1 MNITIS
7 TVLEKRPI
15 LKPFEAPYDIQNLK
29 VGFIENER
37 WGVVF
42 KIRQNDVVKKC
53 MFFFRDKHLYL
64 TTTLNRV
71 LSNVEKRKSNFV
83 DDMKCLSDMIKWWI
97 GARAILLKT
106 MPKVL
111 KR

>member
-1 MNITIS
+1 MIKSYIIEISKMNIAIS

-42 KIRQNDVVKKC
+42 KIR
-53 MFFFRDKHLYL
+53 
-64 TTTLNRV
+64 
-71 LSNVEKRKSNFV
+71 
-83 DDMKCLSDMIKWWI
+83 
-97 GARAILLKT
+97 
-106 MPKVL
+106 
-111 KR
+111 